1 MSRIY
6 EALQRAH
13 LEKNIDHGKN
23 LDAPGEPPQILEF
36 IGEPSP
42 DPANFSAM
50 DTVKHPW
57 SPSADAIPCLLER
70 GLIVEQFRGLR
81 SRLIDARQEWAIRT
95 LLISSGMPA
104 EGKSFVALNFA
115 VSLVRDSASS
125 VLLIDGDMR
134 RPTLHESLAAPRQPG
149 LSEYLA
155 GKAGLAEV
163 LQQNGT
169 QDPLLDGISKL
180 TFIPAGAPIDSS
192 SGLLTTTRM
201 KDLITSLSPR
211 FDWIIMDS
219 PPVLAVADAVD
230 LARVAD
236 AVVLVAREART
247 PFKVAQR
254 AQAAFK
260 QSRILG
266 MVLNAAKSAH
276 RKKYYSYSAYYASYY
291 GAGAPKGRETSRK
304 ATRSKR

>member
-6 EALQRAH
+6 EALQQAF
-13 LEKNIDHGKN
+13 LEKNFEPGRSP
-23 LDAPGEPPQILEF
+23 DAPGEPPQVLEF
-36 IGEPSP
+36 IAEPSP
-42 DPANFSAM
+42 VPADFSAEEP
-50 DTVKHPW
+50 VKHPW
-57 SPSADAIPCLLER
+57 SPSVDAVPCLLER
-70 GLIVEQFRGLR
+70 GLVVEQFRSLR
-81 SRLIDARQEWAIRT
+81 SRLMDARQEWAIKT
-95 LLISSGMPA
+95 LLISSGMPS

-115 VSLVRDSASS
+115 VSLVRDSANR
-125 VLLIDGDMR
+125 VLLIDGDLR

-155 GKAGLAEV
+155 GTAGISEI

-180 TFIPAGAPIDSS
+180 AFIPAGAPIDSS
-192 SGLLTTTRM
+192 SGLLAGARM
-201 KDLITSLSPR
+201 KDLITSLAPR
-211 FDWIIMDS
+211 FDWIIIDS

-236 AVVLVAREART
+236 AVLLVAREART

-266 MVLNAAKSAH
+266 MVLNASINAH
-276 RKKYYSYSAYYASYY
+276 RKKYYSYSSYY
-291 GAGAPKGRETSRK
+291 TSYSGESGSEGREASHK
-304 ATRSKR
+304 ETRSTP